1 MDGAI
6 PFFRFLLLLDTLP
19 AHFYN
24 KAQTQSINSP
34 RSAGR
39 KPVPMS
45 KTTPLSETV
54 TIRRGICTAG
64 NMIADTMYRV
74 PQYPARG
81 ELTTIQGAP
90 WQTVGGLACNT
101 ALSLAMLDS
110 SLPITVCGRIGD
122 DPNGER
128 VLRHFGQHPNIDT
141 AQVLADG
148 ETAYTLIIQDT
159 GSGERTFFTSPGSGR
174 DFDVDDVNL
183 AQINARIFHAGY
195 ILLLD
200 ALDREDGEYGTRMAR
215 LLAQARQRGM
225 KTSIDVVSEAG
236 DRHRRLV
243 PPALRHTDY
252 CIINEYEAQQVTGIS
267 LRADGRLIPDSLP
280 AVLKALRSHGV
291 AVWPV
296 IHYPEGACGLDE
308 TDAFVSLPSLKLPE
322 GYIHSTTGAG
332 DAFCAGVLYGAHEGW
347 ALIDALRLGTASAA
361 CSLGGQ
367 DTSSAIKTAPEALA
381 FYRDMGGE

>member
-1 MDGAI
+1 
-6 PFFRFLLLLDTLP
+6 
-19 AHFYN
+19 
-24 KAQTQSINSP
+24 
-34 RSAGR
+34 
-39 KPVPMS
+39 
-45 KTTPLSETV
+45 
-54 TIRRGICTAG
+54 
-64 NMIADTMYRV
+64 MIADTMYRV
-74 PQYPARG
+74 PQYRP
-81 ELTTIQGAP
+81 
-90 WQTVGGLACNT
+90 
-101 ALSLAMLDS
+101 
-110 SLPITVCGRIGD
+110 GRIDHHSRRPGRRWAGWYATRRSACAD
-122 DPNGER
+122 RPAHHGMRQNRRRSNGER

-141 AQVLADG
+141 AQVIADG

-267 LRADGRLIPDSLP
+267 LRVDGRLMPDSLP

-322 GYIHSTTGAG
+322 GYIHSTTGRRR
-332 DAFCAGVLYGAHEGW
+332 VLRACCTARMRLGADRRPGW
-347 ALIDALRLGTASAA
+347 APLPPF
-361 CSLGGQ
+361 SLGGQ
-367 DTSSAIKTAPEALA
+367 DTSAIKRAGGAA
-381 FYRDMGGE
+381 FYRYGRRITSFADK